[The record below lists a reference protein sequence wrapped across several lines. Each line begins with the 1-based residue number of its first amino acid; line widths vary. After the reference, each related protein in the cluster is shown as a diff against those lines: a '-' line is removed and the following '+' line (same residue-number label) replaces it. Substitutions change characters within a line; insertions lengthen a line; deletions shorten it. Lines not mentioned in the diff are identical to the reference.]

1 MTERGSQLKVGIFM
15 AIGLAA
21 IAAMVVYFGRFGD
34 SVRGYYQIRVEYPNA
49 SGILQGAGVLLAG
62 AKVGV
67 VATPPVILPDMNGV
81 YVMLKIYEEV
91 KIPSKSEFTIGSS
104 GLLGDRFIQINL
116 QPGAS
121 QSEPIQPG
129 AVIQGKNETGMSEIF
144 DQVGPVV
151 GEAREAIA
159 NIKNISKKLNEQVL
173 TETMM
178 KDLNASMA
186 NLKTTTQSFADAS
199 KRLDSIMD
207 KAEKTIGTGEDALL
221 SAKGAADELK
231 KTITD
236 VRGIVQQVKAGNGAL
251 GVLLSDKQT
260 AENLRILVES
270 MRKRGILWY
279 KDTSRGNP
287 DR

>member
-144 DQVGPVV
+144 DQIGPVV
-151 GEAREAIA
+151 GEAKEAIT
-159 NIKNISKKLNEQVL
+159 NINKISKKLNEQVL
-173 TETMM
+173 TETML

-186 NLKTTTQSFADAS
+186 NIKTTTQSFADAS

-251 GVLLSDKQT
+251 GLLLSDKQT
-260 AENLRILVES
+260 ADNLRILVES
-270 MRKRGILWY
+270 LRKRGILWY

>member
-1 MTERGSQLKVGIFM
+1 M

-151 GEAREAIA
+151 GEAREAIT
-159 NIKNISKKLNEQVL
+159 NINKISKKLNEQVL
-173 TETMM
+173 TETML

-186 NLKTTTQSFADAS
+186 NIKTTTQSFADAS

-207 KAEKTIGTGEDALL
+207 KVEKTIGTGEDALL

-251 GVLLSDKQT
+251 GLLLSDKQT
-260 AENLRILVES
+260 ADNLRILVES
-270 MRKRGILWY
+270 LRKRGILWY

>member
-151 GEAREAIA
+151 GEAREAIT
-159 NIKNISKKLNEQVL
+159 NIKNISKKMNEEIL
-173 TETMM
+173 TESMM
-178 KDLNASMA
+178 KDFNASMA
-186 NLKTTTQSFADAS
+186 NLRSSTQSIAEAS
-199 KRLDSIMD
+199 KRFGVIMD
-207 KAEKTIGTGEDALL
+207 KAEKTIDTGEDALL

>member
-151 GEAREAIA
+151 GEAREAIT

-173 TETMM
+173 TETML

-270 MRKRGILWY
+270 LRKRGILWY

>member
-1 MTERGSQLKVGIFM
+1 M
-15 AIGLAA
+15 
-21 IAAMVVYFGRFGD
+21 
-34 SVRGYYQIRVEYPNA
+34 
-49 SGILQGAGVLLAG
+49 LAG

-151 GEAREAIA
+151 GEAREAIT
-159 NIKNISKKLNEQVL
+159 NINKISKKLNEQVL
-173 TETMM
+173 TETML

-186 NLKTTTQSFADAS
+186 NIKTTTQSFADAS

-207 KAEKTIGTGEDALL
+207 KVEKTIGTGEDALL

-251 GVLLSDKQT
+251 GLLLSDKQT
-260 AENLRILVES
+260 ADNLRILVES
-270 MRKRGILWY
+270 LRKRGILWY

>member
-129 AVIQGKNETGMSEIF
+129 SVIQGKNETGMSEIF

-270 MRKRGILWY
+270 LRKRGILWY

>member
-1 MTERGSQLKVGIFM
+1 M
-15 AIGLAA
+15 
-21 IAAMVVYFGRFGD
+21 
-34 SVRGYYQIRVEYPNA
+34 RGYYQIRVEYPNA

-151 GEAREAIA
+151 GEAREAIT

-173 TETMM
+173 TETML

-270 MRKRGILWY
+270 LRKRGILWY

>member
-151 GEAREAIA
+151 GEAREAIT

-173 TETMM
+173 TETML

>member
-1 MTERGSQLKVGIFM
+1 M

-151 GEAREAIA
+151 GEAREAIT

-173 TETMM
+173 TETML